1 MTQLL
6 QRAIAKLEQLPAD
19 TQDALAAR
27 ILADLEDEQAWE
39 VRFDGTSAEQWER
52 LANLAQREIAA
63 GETIPLG
70 DALPVKGTE
79 D

>member
-1 MTQLL
+1 MTQML

-39 VRFDGTSAEQWER
+39 VRFEGTSAEQWER
-52 LANLAQREIAA
+52 LADLARRCRPRPERAA
-63 GETIPLG
+63 F
-70 DALPVKGTE
+70 D
-79 D
+79 

>member
-6 QRAIAKLEQLPAD
+6 QRAIAKLEELPAD

-52 LANLAQREIAA
+52 LADLARREIAA

-70 DALPVKGTE
+70 DAFPVKGNE

>member
-1 MTQLL
+1 MTQSL

-39 VRFDGTSAEQWER
+39 VRFDNTSTEQWER
-52 LANLAQREIAA
+52 LADGARREIAA
-63 GETIPLG
+63 GETTPLQDMFPG
-70 DALPVKGTE
+70 GATE